1 MNDKN
6 GRLDS
11 LIDHALASYTPQE
24 ARPGLEKRVL
34 ASISSTAEVSRP
46 RTWHWR
52 PVWMLAAAALLAVIA
67 IPVAFKLTR
76 PTNAVVRPPRCR

>member
-1 MNDKN
+1 
-6 GRLDS
+6 
-11 LIDHALASYTPQE
+11 
-24 ARPGLEKRVL
+24 
-34 ASISSTAEVSRP
+34 VSRP